1 MQLLN
6 GTNKSAVDLAS
17 FRGNH
22 FDRAKPFWVEALW
35 LIASA
40 VFVSS
45 WLPGSWHR
53 RLTLKLFGASV
64 GQHVVIKPRVRIKF
78 PWRLV
83 VGDNSWIGED
93 AWIDNLAPV
102 TIGSSAC
109 ISQGTYLCTGS
120 HDWTSPAFDLVVKAI
135 VVGDGAWIAARSTIG
150 PGVTVGEGAVL
161 ALDSTALKNL
171 DPWCIYSGGP
181 AVFIKRR
188 VVKPATPA

>member
-1 MQLLN
+1 MLN
-6 GTNKSAVDLAS
+6 GANKTAVDLAG
-17 FRGNH
+17 FRGHH
-22 FDRAKPFWVEALW
+22 FDRAKPLWVEALW

-120 HDWTSPAFDLVVKAI
+120 HDWTSPTFDLVVKAI

-188 VVKPATPA
+188 VVKPTTSA